1 MPVAACAF
9 VCVREMEKSCTVHST
24 VFLDLHCIYVNVDV
38 SADLA
43 APEAGNTGRVS

>member
-9 VCVREMEKSCTVHST
+9 VCVREMEKSCA